1 MKIIF
6 ENKKLL
12 DFYLYPLKKKKLDK
26 NILYKYIDLI
36 NFIKSA
42 NNINILSK
50 MSSLNIEK
58 YKKHW
63 SARINKQ
70 YRLEFDFE
78 KPNTIIILKISK
90 HYE

>member
-1 MKIIF
+1 MKVVF
-6 ENKKLL
+6 GNKKLL
-12 DFYLYPLKKKKLDK
+12 DIYLYPQKNKKIDK
-26 NILYKYIDLI
+26 NILHKYIDLI

-42 NNINILSK
+42 NDINSLSK
-50 MSSLNIEK
+50 ISSLNTEK